1 VADSTR
7 YRSEIARLKKLLLRS
22 GDDLQISNIAATYRM
37 AGSRRR
43 AFEWWQRAAAKR
55 DDGSASLE
63 LGYCCQYGIGVRRDE
78 LAACVAYRAAVRSQ
92 WINEYS
98 REEALYH
105 LAVAYLDLDN
115 GQRGRRH
122 AAKLLREAS
131 ADGDYTQA
139 ADLLGSLESGG
150 PLSVCRCRR
159 GLRRSLGGQA
169 QCALH
174 AQARRRRLVAS

>member
-1 VADSTR
+1 VADSTKHR
-7 YRSEIARLKKLLLRS
+7 AEIARLKKLLS
-22 GDDLQISNIAATYRM
+22 WGGDVLIPGNIAAIYRM
-37 AGSRRR
+37 AGNRRR
-43 AFEWWQRAAAKR
+43 AFEWWQRAAVVR

-63 LGYCCQYGIGVRRDE
+63 LGYCYQYGIGVRRDE
-78 LAACVAYRAAVRSQ
+78 RAACAAYRAAVHPQ

-115 GQRGRRH
+115 GQRGRRR
-122 AAKLLREAS
+122 AVKLLREAT
-131 ADGDYTQA
+131 ADGDYPQA
-139 ADLLGSLESGG
+139 ADLLDRLERSG

-159 GLRRSLGGQA
+159 GLRRSLGGKT

-174 AQARRRRLVAS
+174 SRATRRRL